1 MNNMS
6 FDKFKETAEN
16 GDTVILYLGFNNMHT
31 IVLKSGNV
39 FQTRYGALKHSDV
52 IGSPY
57 GSRVQC
63 AKGYVYVLYP
73 TPELWTV
80 NLPHRTQIL
89 YSTDIAMVT
98 MQLDLKPGAVVV
110 ESGMYTGVTNYRCTY
125 CLRQSIKQTIVQ
137 KSINNVLFNC
147 LFIPSMK
154 TNDICFKTKI

>member
-110 ESGMYTGVTNYRCTY
+110 ESGMCQPLLALYK
-125 CLRQSIKQTIVQ
+125 LISPKFLSICYGSV
-137 KSINNVLFNC
+137 
-147 LFIPSMK
+147 
-154 TNDICFKTKI
+154 DR

>member
-110 ESGMYTGVTNYRCTY
+110 ESGMYDTTCTV
-125 CLRQSIKQTIVQ
+125 QTHLINV
-137 KSINNVLFNC
+137 SINLFQ
-147 LFIPSMK
+147 LGRLLAQVESL
-154 TNDICFKTKI
+154 CFAIEKDTI